1 METGHPS
8 TRAVNSGSGNR
19 FLSPGTFGP
28 ISEDVSGIFGGVS
41 GQGSVDTYQVTR
53 VPGLSPAKT

>member
-1 METGHPS
+1 MIKSFYTAGMLMDVL
-8 TRAVNSGSGNR
+8 T
-19 FLSPGTFGP
+19 TFGP